1 MAGDRPDT
9 LTMKCVACGSPRV
22 YPSRLRNA
30 YERIREALTA
40 KQPHRCHQCGRRAWA
55 DVEILKP
62 LDGDA
67 AEIRPDDL
75 RASHA
80 APPVAAT
87 DLDDLDPIRTRR

>member
-1 MAGDRPDT
+1 M
-9 LTMKCVACGSPRV
+9 MKCVACGSPRV

-55 DVEILKP
+55 DVEILKV
-62 LDGDA
+62 DDNDA

-75 RASHA
+75 RASHD
-80 APPVAAT
+80 APPVRPN
-87 DLDDLDPIRTRR
+87 DLDDLDPIRSRR

>member
-1 MAGDRPDT
+1 
-9 LTMKCVACGSPRV
+9 MKCVACGSPRV

-55 DVEILKP
+55 DVEILKADA
-62 LDGDA
+62 DGPS
-67 AEIRPDDL
+67 EIRPDDL
-75 RASHA
+75 RASHE
-80 APPVAAT
+80 APPVAAR